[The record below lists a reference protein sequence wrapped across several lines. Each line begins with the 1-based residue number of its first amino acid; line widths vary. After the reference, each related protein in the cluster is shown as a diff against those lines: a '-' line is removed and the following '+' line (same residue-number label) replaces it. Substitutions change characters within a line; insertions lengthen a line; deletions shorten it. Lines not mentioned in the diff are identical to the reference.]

1 MKRIVVLLLLLSF
14 SLLNAF
20 DKVFFSY
27 NNYDNVSATGIGLIK
42 PLDYKIIDN
51 STLNIELLSE
61 YLDDNGEHMYVF
73 SAQTLFD
80 YYFNKNYFFEIG
92 LGVAH
97 FTKTELDKKQFG
109 SNAQF
114 KESIGFGYKFNEQ
127 FETTLKYTHYS
138 NADLAEKNSGL
149 DFIGLRVIY
158 KF

>member
-1 MKRIVVLLLLLSF
+1 MKRIFILLFLSSF
-14 SLLNAF
+14 TLLNGF
-20 DKVFFSY
+20 DKIFFSY
-27 NNYDNVSATGIGLIK
+27 NNYDNVSATGIGIIK

-51 STLNIELLSE
+51 SSLNIELLSE
-61 YLDDNGEHMYVF
+61 YMDDKGNDMYVF

-80 YYFNKNYFFEIG
+80 YYFNKNYFFEMG

-97 FTKTELDKKQFG
+97 FTKTTLDKKQFG

-114 KESIGFGYKFNEQ
+114 KESIGFGYKFNKRVEA
-127 FETTLKYTHYS
+127 TLKYTHYS

>member
-1 MKRIVVLLLLLSF
+1 MKRITILLFIFSF

-20 DKVFFSY
+20 DKTFFSY
-27 NNYDNVSATGIGLIK
+27 NNYDNVSATGIGIIA

-51 STLNIELLSE
+51 SNLNIELLTE
-61 YLDDNGEHMYVF
+61 YMEDNGEHMYVF

-80 YYFNKNYFFEIG
+80 YYFNKNYFFEMG

-97 FTKTELDKKQFG
+97 FTKTALDKKLFG

-114 KESIGFGYKFNEQ
+114 KESIGFGYKFNKRVEA
-127 FETTLKYTHYS
+127 TIKYTHYS
-138 NADLAEKNSGL
+138 NADLADKNSGL